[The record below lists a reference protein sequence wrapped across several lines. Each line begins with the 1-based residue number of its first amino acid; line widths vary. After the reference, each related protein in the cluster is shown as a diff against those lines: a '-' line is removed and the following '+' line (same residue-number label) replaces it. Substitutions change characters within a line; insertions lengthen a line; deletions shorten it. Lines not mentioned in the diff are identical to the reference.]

1 MNQPDYLTGI
11 TKALN
16 FAASNSQLSEKLTY
30 IVRTTAETLDAGASL
45 IMLDST
51 RTRLIHS
58 VSFRLPKYYLQKG
71 LLDREK
77 SLDEISSNQV
87 VVINDIRS
95 DSRVQFRELAERAL
109 INAMAGAP
117 VKKRGT
123 ATGSLRVYL
132 KGSRIFSSTDIIF
145 IEQMANV
152 TSLLLSLEAE
162 PPPAPETHPDSGNL
176 HHIQPSDFA
185 HPSEAEFARL
195 LDFYNIEWVY
205 EPRSFVLDKTGNRIT
220 EMFSPDFY
228 LPALDLYVEL
238 TTLKQNLITY
248 KNRKIRRLRE
258 LYPDVKI
265 TLLNK
270 NNYDRLLAKYGAG
283 PLGQARAHGIR
294 RVLYTP
300 EQIKER
306 VDELARAISAD
317 YMDKCPV
324 LLGVQRGFI
333 CFMADLIRQ
342 ISVPMDMDFMALSR
356 YTGGLNRGI
365 KIIKDTDL
373 DLNGRHVLLIEDIVD
388 TGMTLSYLLGHLKGR
403 QPSSLEVCT
412 LLDRKARRLVD
423 VDIRYRGFEIPDEF
437 VVGYGLDYREEYR
450 NLPFI
455 GVPVILSDT
464 IPVMEEEEIKKGP
477 K

>member
-1 MNQPDYLTGI
+1 MKQPDYTSAV
-11 TKALN
+11 TQALN
-16 FAASNSQLSEKLTY
+16 VAASGFELGDKLNH
-30 IVRTTAETLDAGASL
+30 IVKTTAETLDGGASL

-58 VSFRLPKYYLQKG
+58 ASFRLPKYYLQKG
-71 LLDREK
+71 PLDREK
-77 SLDEISSNQV
+77 SLDELSSNRT
-87 VVINDIRS
+87 VVINDIHN
-95 DSRVQFRELAERAL
+95 DSRIQFRELAERAL

-117 VKKRGT
+117 VRIKGN
-123 ATGSLRVYL
+123 ASGSLRAYY
-132 KGSRIFSSTDIIF
+132 KGSRTFSSADIKF
-145 IEQMANV
+145 IEQMADII
-152 TSLLLSLEAE
+152 SLLLSSEME
-162 PPPAPETHPDSGNL
+162 PVPPSENHPGAGAL
-176 HHIQPSDFA
+176 RHIQAPDFA
-185 HPSEAEFARL
+185 HPSEAEFAGL

-205 EPRSFVLDKTGNRIT
+205 EPRSFVLEKTGNRIT

-228 LPALDLYVEL
+228 LPALDLYVEV
-238 TTLKQNLITY
+238 TTLKQSLITY

-258 LYPDVKI
+258 LYPEVKI

-283 PLGQARAHGIR
+283 PLGQSRAHGIR
-294 RVLYTP
+294 QVLYTQ

-306 VDELARAISAD
+306 VEELAREISAD
-317 YMDKCPV
+317 YVDICPV

-356 YTGGLNRGI
+356 YTGKPGKGV
-365 KIIKDTDL
+365 KITKDADL
-373 DLNGRHVLLIEDIVD
+373 DLKGRHVLLIEDIVD
-388 TGMTLSYLLGHLKGR
+388 TGMTLSYILGHLKGS

-437 VVGYGLDYREEYR
+437 VVGYGLDYQEEYR

-455 GVPVILSDT
+455 GVPVILSDAAPLVEQT
-464 IPVMEEEEIKKGP
+464 Q
-477 K
+477 